1 MKKIIEQNLA
11 EIIVVSVI
19 VFAMSSCSSAEY
31 CIQNEALYPLSKQY
45 SCSK

>member
-1 MKKIIEQNLA
+1 MKRIVEQNLA

-19 VFAMSSCSSAEY
+19 VFAMSSCGTSQ
-31 CIQNEALYPLSKQY
+31 CMQNKWANPLSKQY